1 MAIFNGLF
9 RKTANL
15 FNKKTTDFRL
25 VFTSLDF
32 RLCFDIV
39 FA

>member
-1 MAIFNGLF
+1 MAIFNELF